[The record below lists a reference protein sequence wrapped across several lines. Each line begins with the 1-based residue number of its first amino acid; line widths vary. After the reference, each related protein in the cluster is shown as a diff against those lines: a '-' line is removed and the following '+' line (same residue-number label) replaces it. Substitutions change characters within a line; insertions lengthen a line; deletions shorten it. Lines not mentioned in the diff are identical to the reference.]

1 MATKRDIAD
10 FNVAELMRQMQG
22 LKTKSS
28 KENRWKAM
36 LPELFSGLVSVYDKY
51 QEDKLLETID
61 QKNFDNAIELGKL
74 RADTAKLSKT
84 YKDTSVLHD
93 SLLRAGVSFETN
105 IDDESNFRMAEK
117 VLGDNAWDTVSA
129 EFKAFPGIDN
139 RERFQN
145 FREFKKNASMWVNPS
160 NFTQKDLEA
169 IENRYRGII
178 KDKFEYVKTGQEF
191 DYDKFESYANQL
203 EGMEID
209 PDMVDSGLLSKLSG
223 RLKRRIQTRDRTIDN
238 YRNTYLTAPAQS
250 ARESLNALKSRQT
263 GNNYVDEVKAIS
275 SPVLSALPENFLEE
289 FNSFP
294 GFVRDRVADSVELDI
309 ARKGENVTSND
320 IFQAFERSLYGM
332 TSPTDAMKYYR
343 KYIARENEFLRQ
355 NQPSNY
361 EEQIQANTA
370 SLKEFAKIQNSIDTE
385 ERARGY
391 IRLNNFVSNLENK
404 LKEDNYENP
413 ADRTN
418 DQRLLR
424 LYNGALYRGMYD
436 YEEKDLSYI
445 TNNLYRADVENL
457 ITDFQT
463 ENPGK
468 IFTNYEAA
476 KIINDYPEYSQ
487 EVKDALVLRSYK
499 VKSQPVV
506 TSADGIDLRNQL
518 NSELEKYVESGKVD
532 NRDTEKK
539 IKLLMS
545 ATDNVNARAKL
556 KLVHMTGELADYTQH
571 ADSLGL
577 QNPLGVNR
585 KFERDELVALIPE
598 ILFEQEDADTNL
610 NIFKTET
617 EDKFLLNEASINF
630 ENLTIAFKVA
640 LEKNNIPQIQ
650 NGIDLKSGK
659 FVVTEDTLQ
668 KANEKL
674 KETDLSMDEVQQL
687 RLTNKDVATLSQD
700 GENNWHKF
708 TLIKQKPLPQLSIP
722 KLADKYSMDE
732 ELVKTFIDRR
742 PSEGMFA
749 QQYPRSLLDKI
760 TDEML
765 INAGYGTSKAE
776 GVLTREIEKRQ
787 FFDDFYADLSGE

>member
-1 MATKRDIAD
+1 
-10 FNVAELMRQMQG
+10 
-22 LKTKSS
+22 
-28 KENRWKAM
+28 
-36 LPELFSGLVSVYDKY
+36 
-51 QEDKLLETID
+51 
-61 QKNFDNAIELGKL
+61 
-74 RADTAKLSKT
+74 
-84 YKDTSVLHD
+84 
-93 SLLRAGVSFETN
+93 
-105 IDDESNFRMAEK
+105 
-117 VLGDNAWDTVSA
+117 
-129 EFKAFPGIDN
+129 
-139 RERFQN
+139 
-145 FREFKKNASMWVNPS
+145 
-160 NFTQKDLEA
+160 
-169 IENRYRGII
+169 
-178 KDKFEYVKTGQEF
+178 
-191 DYDKFESYANQL
+191 
-203 EGMEID
+203 
-209 PDMVDSGLLSKLSG
+209 
-223 RLKRRIQTRDRTIDN
+223 
-238 YRNTYLTAPAQS
+238 
-250 ARESLNALKSRQT
+250 
-263 GNNYVDEVKAIS
+263 
-275 SPVLSALPENFLEE
+275 
-289 FNSFP
+289 
-294 GFVRDRVADSVELDI
+294 
-309 ARKGENVTSND
+309 
-320 IFQAFERSLYGM
+320 
-332 TSPTDAMKYYR
+332 
-343 KYIARENEFLRQ
+343 
-355 NQPSNY
+355 
-361 EEQIQANTA
+361 
-370 SLKEFAKIQNSIDTE
+370 
-385 ERARGY
+385 
-391 IRLNNFVSNLENK
+391 
-404 LKEDNYENP
+404 
-413 ADRTN
+413 
-418 DQRLLR
+418 
-424 LYNGALYRGMYD
+424 MYD

-630 ENLTIAFKVA
+630 QNLTIAFKAA
-640 LEKNNIPQIQ
+640 LEKKNIPQIQ

-659 FVVTEDTLQ
+659 FVVSEDTLQ

-687 RLTNKDVATLSQD
+687 RLINEKVATLSQD

>member
-1 MATKRDIAD
+1 M
-10 FNVAELMRQMQG
+10 
-22 LKTKSS
+22 
-28 KENRWKAM
+28 
-36 LPELFSGLVSVYDKY
+36 
-51 QEDKLLETID
+51 
-61 QKNFDNAIELGKL
+61 
-74 RADTAKLSKT
+74 
-84 YKDTSVLHD
+84 
-93 SLLRAGVSFETN
+93 
-105 IDDESNFRMAEK
+105 
-117 VLGDNAWDTVSA
+117 
-129 EFKAFPGIDN
+129 
-139 RERFQN
+139 
-145 FREFKKNASMWVNPS
+145 
-160 NFTQKDLEA
+160 
-169 IENRYRGII
+169 
-178 KDKFEYVKTGQEF
+178 
-191 DYDKFESYANQL
+191 
-203 EGMEID
+203 
-209 PDMVDSGLLSKLSG
+209 
-223 RLKRRIQTRDRTIDN
+223 
-238 YRNTYLTAPAQS
+238 
-250 ARESLNALKSRQT
+250 
-263 GNNYVDEVKAIS
+263 
-275 SPVLSALPENFLEE
+275 
-289 FNSFP
+289 
-294 GFVRDRVADSVELDI
+294 
-309 ARKGENVTSND
+309 
-320 IFQAFERSLYGM
+320 
-332 TSPTDAMKYYR
+332 
-343 KYIARENEFLRQ
+343 
-355 NQPSNY
+355 
-361 EEQIQANTA
+361 
-370 SLKEFAKIQNSIDTE
+370 
-385 ERARGY
+385 
-391 IRLNNFVSNLENK
+391 
-404 LKEDNYENP
+404 
-413 ADRTN
+413 
-418 DQRLLR
+418 
-424 LYNGALYRGMYD
+424 
-436 YEEKDLSYI
+436 
-445 TNNLYRADVENL
+445 
-457 ITDFQT
+457 
-463 ENPGK
+463 
-468 IFTNYEAA
+468 
-476 KIINDYPEYSQ
+476 
-487 EVKDALVLRSYK
+487 
-499 VKSQPVV
+499 
-506 TSADGIDLRNQL
+506 
-518 NSELEKYVESGKVD
+518 
-532 NRDTEKK
+532 EKK

-571 ADSLGL
+571 AHPLGL

-585 KFERDELVALIPE
+585 PFERDELVALIPE